1 MKDNFMQST
10 HNTFRT
16 LLRLAW
22 PVMVE
27 EALTTIVQYIDA
39 AMVGR
44 LGAFASAAVGL
55 TSTVTWLVNAPL
67 WALGTGV
74 LAISNRPGAPPFS
87 PSGCPFCSVSS

>member
-74 LAISNRPGAPPFS
+74 LAILSREYGA
-87 PSGCPFCSVSS
+87 GNLEQARRASVQSI